1 MLGGH
6 CTYGGFRLSW
16 LLQVNTAALRG
27 CWRVPLLVF
36 GWSVSFNL
44 ALSLG
49 LLGFKEN
56 ALEAKMAKCI
66 VCGVKVSWGDYPNDT
81 CFDCREKNR
90 DGEALQR
97 RTMLLGINAIR
108 LTTETAPNLNI
119 TKRIEIVTAECA
131 FGMNIFKD
139 LFAGV
144 RDIVGGRSEAV
155 QKTMRDSRRTALYEL
170 KKEAYEVGANAVVG
184 VDIDYVELSKAG
196 SMVMLVASGTAVRI
210 EG

>member
-1 MLGGH
+1 
-6 CTYGGFRLSW
+6 
-16 LLQVNTAALRG
+16 
-27 CWRVPLLVF
+27 
-36 GWSVSFNL
+36 
-44 ALSLG
+44 
-49 LLGFKEN
+49 
-56 ALEAKMAKCI
+56 MAKCI
-66 VCGVKVSWGDYPNDT
+66 ECGRKLGFWESSNLRT
-81 CFDCREKNR
+81 CPECANR
-90 DGEALQR
+90 AGGTDPLVEQQ
-97 RTMLLGINAIR
+97 NAAIQAIT

-184 VDIDYVELSKAG
+184 VDLDYVEMSSVG
-196 SMVMLVASGTAVRI
+196 SMVMLVSSGTAVVM
-210 EG
+210 EE